1 MKNFLKRLNILKL
14 FESIP
19 VQEQINFAR
28 HLSIVIK
35 AGLPLYQGLK
45 IIRDQSESKLLKT
58 IIDQVLVDVNSG
70 RFLAD
75 SLERYRNVFGDFFIN
90 IIRVGEGSG
99 TLSKNL
105 TYLAEELKK
114 SKTLKTKV
122 RSAMVYP
129 AIIMVTTIGV
139 TGFLTFYVFPKLLPV
154 FSGLKVKLP
163 TTTVALISFVDF
175 IKTYGIYLAIFIFAA
190 ILVVKI
196 LLKKSHA
203 VRYAIDLATL
213 YVPVVSQL
221 VINVNMANLAR
232 VLGLLLKSGV
242 KIIEAITITSTTLGN
257 AVYQDI
263 VAGST
268 ENVRR
273 GGQLATFLAKHRHLF
288 PPLFTGMVQIGEDT
302 GNLEDNL
309 AYLSDYYDE
318 EVGTK
323 LQNLTN
329 LLEPFMLLLMG
340 GIVGFVAISII
351 TPIYSLSQGVK

>member
-1 MKNFLKRLNILKL
+1 MALSLNISKL
-14 FESIP
+14 FEHVP

-35 AGLPLYQGLK
+35 AGLPLYAGLK
-45 IIRDQSESKLLKT
+45 IIHDQSESKLLKT
-58 IIDQVLVDVNSG
+58 IIEQVMVDVNGG
-70 RFLAD
+70 RFLSD

-90 IIRVGEGSG
+90 IIRVGENSG
-99 TLSKNL
+99 TLSQNL
-105 TYLAEELKK
+105 TYLAEELRK

-129 AIIMVTTIGV
+129 LIIMVTTIGV

-154 FSGLKVKLP
+154 FAGLKVQLP
-163 TTTVALISFVDF
+163 ATTVALIAFVNF
-175 IKTYGIYLAIFIFAA
+175 IKQYGIYLAVVIVAVIFTMN
-190 ILVVKI
+190 I
-196 LLKKSHA
+196 LLKRSRA
-203 VRYAIDLATL
+203 VRYAVDWTTL
-213 YVPVVSQL
+213 FIPVVSQL
-221 VINVNMANLAR
+221 IINVNMANLAR

-242 KIIEAITITSTTLGN
+242 KIVEAITITSTTLGN
-257 AVYQDI
+257 AVYQDL

-268 ENVRR
+268 ENIRR
-273 GGQLATFLAKHRHLF
+273 GGQLATYFAKNKHLF

-309 AYLSDYYDE
+309 VYLSDYFDE
-318 EVGTK
+318 EVETK
-323 LQNLTN
+323 LQNLTS
-329 LLEPFMLLLMG
+329 LLEPIMLLLMG